1 MGNTDALAA
10 VIRYEVA
17 AASVSGFA
25 KLIGAALEECSVSKE
40 MAVHGESGNTRA
52 WDRLMDGKYVNTH
65 LHQAFT
71 MDFSPGHEYGDSL
84 MRDAE
89 LEAWLEDEGCEHCL
103 RAYRLIQERRAAR
116 KEFGI
121 AKRAI
126 RAIGKRA
133 IKQDTMTGG
142 SGERTS

>member
-1 MGNTDALAA
+1 MGNTDALGA
-10 VIRYEVA
+10 VVRYERA
-17 AASVSGFA
+17 AASVAGFA

-40 MAVHGESGNTRA
+40 LAVHGESGDTRA

-71 MDFSPGHEYGDSL
+71 MEVSDDHEYGGRL

-89 LEAWLEDEGCEHCL
+89 IEAWLQEDEGCEHCL

-126 RAIGKRA
+126 RTIGKRA

-142 SGERTS
+142 SGEG